1 MVNSREIEL
10 RKQIDSYIKGTLSEE
25 EIQALWNEFAKNP
38 ELLDILE
45 VEVNVK
51 EIIEQRSKNKKQSSS
66 SSSIH
71 KLPKWTWH
79 AAAAAVIAIIALVQI
94 FRVQTPTNFDQF
106 VVQRI
111 GPDQIETADG
121 VRAKDMQ
128 ITEAD
133 SLLNLG
139 FEAIISG
146 NEKRAIELFDTVIN
160 NHGEEPYASKAYL
173 NKGIVLYNEGD
184 YNNAIIAFEET
195 LDRVEGSG
203 MITEKAY
210 WYLGNA
216 LINIGELEDAQDAV
230 FSAYQMDGM
239 FRNPAFRLLKKLSD
253 DLGTTDYEEFSTPE
267 LD

>member
-1 MVNSREIEL
+1 MGNSREIEI
-10 RKQIDSYIKGTLSEE
+10 RKQIDAYIKGNLSEE
-25 EIQALWNEFAKNP
+25 EIQNLWNEFAKHP
-38 ELLDILE
+38 ELLDALE
-45 VEVNVK
+45 IEVNVK
-51 EIIEQRSKNKKQSSS
+51 AIIEQESQKQATSSS
-66 SSSIH
+66 PIH

-94 FRVQTPTNFDQF
+94 FRVQTPTNMDQF

-111 GPDQIETADG
+111 GPEQVETSDG
-121 VRAKDMQ
+121 IRAKEMQ

-146 NEKRAIELFDTVIN
+146 NEERALELFDRVIN
-160 NHGEEPYASKAYL
+160 NHGEEPYGSKAYL
-173 NKGIVLYNEGD
+173 NKGIVLYNEAD
-184 YNNAIIAFEET
+184 YGNAILAFEEA
-195 LDRVEGSG
+195 LNRVEDSR
-203 MITEKAY
+203 MISEKAY

-216 LINIGELEDAQDAV
+216 YINIGELEKAQDAV
-230 FSAYQMDGM
+230 FSAYQMDGV

-253 DLGTTDYEEFSTPE
+253 DLGTTDYEEFRTPE